1 MNLRIKEII
10 KEKNMTINSLA
21 EKMGI
26 NRVNLSNSINGNP
39 TFDTLQK
46 IATALEVP
54 VSSLI
59 EVESELYGIVQFKGK
74 TYKIDSNH
82 ALQTFNDDYQAE
94 KNMIPL
100 IK

>member
-1 MNLRIKEII
+1 MKLRIKEII

-46 IATALEVP
+46 IATALDVT

-74 TYKIDSNH
+74 TYKIDNEQ
-82 ALQTFNDDYQAE
+82 ALMTLYKDYQE
-94 KNMIPL
+94 VKNIPHL
-100 IK
+100 V

>member
-39 TFDTLQK
+39 TLDTLQK
-46 IATALEVP
+46 IATALDVS
-54 VSSLI
+54 VSSLMD
-59 EVESELYGIVQFKGK
+59 VETDLYGLVQFKGK
-74 TYKIDSNH
+74 TYKLDSDKT
-82 ALQTFNDDYQAE
+82 LQSFLNDY
-94 KNMIPL
+94 KGNSGIV
-100 IK
+100 

>member
-1 MNLRIKEII
+1 MKLRIKEII

-26 NRVNLSNSINGNP
+26 NRVNLSSSINGNP
-39 TFDTLQK
+39 TFETLQK
-46 IATALEVP
+46 IASALNVA

-74 TYKIDSNH
+74 TYKIDSEQS
-82 ALQTFNDDYQAE
+82 LQTLYKDYLGV
-94 KNMIPL
+94 KNILPL
-100 IK
+100 E

>member
-1 MNLRIKEII
+1 MKLRIKEII

-26 NRVNLSNSINGNP
+26 NRVNLSSSINGNP
-39 TFDTLQK
+39 TFETLQK
-46 IATALEVP
+46 IASALNVA

-74 TYKIDSNH
+74 TYKIDSEQ
-82 ALQTFNDDYQAE
+82 ALQTLYKDYLGV
-94 KNMIPL
+94 KNILPL
-100 IK
+100 E